1 MRRPGATETTVAG
14 GARDQVL
21 VDLVRARGEALTRYA
36 SVYTG
41 DTAAAQDLVQDAL
54 VKVFVRSRTREEPE
68 ALESYVRRVIA
79 TTYIDGYRRRRTWDG
94 LRHLLVRRDDD
105 QAVDTTAAASD
116 RLDLRAALATLGRQE
131 RTAVVLRYY
140 DDLTVPQVA
149 EVMQVAEGTVK
160 RYLSNALHRL
170 EARLG
175 ALDPLGGDE
184 RTMLATHEPRR
195 TGAPVHDP
203 RRTSRS

>member
-1 MRRPGATETTVAG
+1 MAG

-21 VDLVRARGEALTRYA
+21 VNLVRARGEALTRYA
-36 SVYTG
+36 YVYTG
-41 DTAAAQDLVQDAL
+41 DMAAAQDLVQDAL
-54 VKVFVRSRTREEPE
+54 VKVFVRSRTRSEPE
-68 ALESYVRRVIA
+68 ALEAYVRRVIA

-94 LRHLLVRRDDD
+94 LRHLLARRDDD
-105 QAVDTTAAASD
+105 QAVDPTVTASD
-116 RLDLRAALATLGRQE
+116 RLDLRAALAALGRQE
-131 RTAVVLRYY
+131 RTAVVLRFY
-140 DDLTVPQVA
+140 DDLTVLQVA

-175 ALDPLGGDE
+175 TLDPLDGDE
-184 RTMLATHEPRR
+184 RSLLVAREPRR
-195 TGAPVHDP
+195 TAAPVHDP

>member
-1 MRRPGATETTVAG
+1 MAG

-41 DTAAAQDLVQDAL
+41 DMAAAQDLVQDAL
-54 VKVFVRSRTREEPE
+54 VKVFVRSRTRSEPE
-68 ALESYVRRVIA
+68 ALEAYVRRVIA

-94 LRHLLVRRDDD
+94 FRHLLARRDDEAARD
-105 QAVDTTAAASD
+105 DAAAATD

-131 RTAVVLRYY
+131 RTAVVLRFY

-175 ALDPLGGDE
+175 TLDPLGEDE
-184 RTMLATHEPRR
+184 RTLLVTREPRR
-195 TGAPVHDP
+195 TAAPVHDP